1 MGGDV
6 NYPARYCL
14 GALIGFD
21 TRVMLFANTG
31 AGKTMFAMALSVAAY
46 LGRSFLGW
54 EATGERMR
62 VLFIDGEMPRT
73 LMQDRIKAA
82 FAWFGE
88 NLADHR
94 DGIFFLSREDFP
106 GMPPLDTAEGQQ
118 WFGDVITQ
126 LTPDLGDL
134 RQPDGADLPV
144 AEGRRSPHFSREVA
158 ASGLGTGKSRF
169 ATTASAS

>member
-1 MGGDV
+1 
-6 NYPARYCL
+6 
-14 GALIGFD
+14 
-21 TRVMLFANTG
+21 MLFANTG

-94 DGIFFLSREDFP
+94 DGIFFCRGRTSPACHRS
-106 GMPPLDTAEGQQ
+106 
-118 WFGDVITQ
+118 I
-126 LTPDLGDL
+126 
-134 RQPDGADLPV
+134 LPRDSN
-144 AEGRRSPHFSREVA
+144 GS
-158 ASGLGTGKSRF
+158 
-169 ATTASAS
+169 AT